1 MAPTSVLLEALT
13 SSVDEPQKETD
24 KEVLIGFIPAINKS
38 VLRIRKGW
46 SDVPTEQFR
55 MKPAQH
61 SPPPLQNSH
70 INRSHGNYVVCTIS
84 LSESLWFMN
93 NNKSKLWVLQI
104 LS

>member
-46 SDVPTEQFR
+46 LMFQLS
-55 MKPAQH
+55 
-61 SPPPLQNSH
+61 NS
-70 INRSHGNYVVCTIS
+70 V
-84 LSESLWFMN
+84 
-93 NNKSKLWVLQI
+93 
-104 LS
+104 